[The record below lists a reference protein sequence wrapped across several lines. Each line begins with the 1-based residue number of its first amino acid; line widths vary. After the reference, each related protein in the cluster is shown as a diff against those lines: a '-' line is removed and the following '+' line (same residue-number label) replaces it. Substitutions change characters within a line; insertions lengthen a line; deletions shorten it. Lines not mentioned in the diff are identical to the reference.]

1 MEKHLIQWNS
11 NAEAFDLIILLFS
24 TSLHLRDIDKN
35 LRSTNFS
42 CIVVYVQISGSRTS
56 ELRSPYEKSE
66 VKMAE
71 IDVFFL

>member
-42 CIVVYVQISGSRTS
+42 CIVVYIKLISLSRYLDQELQNFVRPMRKVQ
-56 ELRSPYEKSE
+56 K
-66 VKMAE
+66 
-71 IDVFFL
+71 